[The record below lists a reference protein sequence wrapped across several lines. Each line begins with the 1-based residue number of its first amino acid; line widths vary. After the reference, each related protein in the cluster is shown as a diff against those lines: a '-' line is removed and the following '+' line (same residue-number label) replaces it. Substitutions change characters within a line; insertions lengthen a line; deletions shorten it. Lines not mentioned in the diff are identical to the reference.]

1 VITVIGSLN
10 MDFVNYVNR
19 MPRSG
24 ETVIGKDFQQIPGGK
39 GANQAD
45 TIAKLGVPVKMVGG
59 IGDDIIGKKLLAS
72 LQRDGVDVSGIVIF
86 ENVST
91 GVATI
96 NVDDAGNNLI
106 IVAPG
111 ANYRLLPEHVQDLKE
126 AIVASKIIVCQL
138 EIPLETVQC
147 FLKFAK
153 ELGIITI
160 LNPAPAMNLDDELLS
175 CVDLLIPNE
184 TELELLSD
192 LPIRNEAEI
201 ITAAQTMIKRGVKEV
216 IVTVGAKGC
225 VYVNS
230 NGSRVFKAYQ
240 VDVLDTTAAGDSFI
254 GAMAVA
260 INGGKTI
267 EDAIVFA
274 MAVAAL
280 TVTKKGAQSSLPYR
294 HEVEELLKT
303 KQEK

>member
-1 VITVIGSLN
+1 
-10 MDFVNYVNR
+10 MDFVNYVTR
-19 MPRSG
+19 MPKSG

-59 IGDDIIGKKLLAS
+59 VGDDLIGKKLLAS
-72 LQRDGVDVSGIVIF
+72 LHRDGVDVSRIVIF
-86 ENVST
+86 EDVPT

-111 ANYRLLPEHVQDLKE
+111 ANYRLLPKHVQDLKE
-126 AIVASKIIVCQL
+126 VIVASKIIVCQL
-138 EIPLETVQC
+138 EIPLATVQC

-160 LNPAPAMNLDDELLS
+160 LNPAPAMDLDDELLS

-184 TELELLSD
+184 TELELLSG

-201 ITAAQTMIKRGVKEV
+201 ITAAQTMIARGVKEV
-216 IVTVGAKGC
+216 IVTIGAKGC

-230 NGSRVFKAYQ
+230 NDSRVFKAYQ

-254 GAMAVA
+254 GSMAVA
-260 INGGKTI
+260 INEGKTI
-267 EDAIVFA
+267 EDAIIFA

-294 HEVEELLKT
+294 HEVEELLRNNS
-303 KQEK
+303 